1 MTSRTISLV
10 VTILYS
16 GDKAQ
21 YIAADN
27 QNDGVRILWEDLPH
41 VKLPYPKRENTTF
54 VSYETMGLFGYE
66 FFWPSVKEF
75 GPLHN
80 TLIAH
85 ITPKGAESIAHHE
98 QILEDLSMYVFLTL
112 SNCALE
118 ATEVIK
124 TAPRCHFRH

>member
-75 GPLHN
+75 GVSRLK
-80 TLIAH
+80 H
-85 ITPKGAESIAHHE
+85 IPWRVCDTYTS
-98 QILEDLSMYVFLTL
+98 F
-112 SNCALE
+112 SNS
-118 ATEVIK
+118 
-124 TAPRCHFRH
+124 RCITR